1 MGHLP
6 RIYKITYKYVLFY
19 YIVSR
24 YVSYSNPAEFS
35 LEALGGD
42 EEACADVEIPGLSW
56 PLCNASPC

>member
-1 MGHLP
+1 MFIFFTILL
-6 RIYKITYKYVLFY
+6 V
-19 YIVSR
+19 R

-42 EEACADVEIPGLSW
+42 DEACADVEIPGLSW